1 MILKKNSIYN
11 SIIFEKYNNKLFLK
25 GKKEKN
31 LKIILKIWSN
41 LKKSKL
47 KPKLF
52 FFLILEQIKPLFFFS
67 KIIKKKKKKKNI
79 IYKNYLLKKK
89 QMYLVALKWFLISL
103 NNNKKINFNKLLEN
117 CFNVFIKEDLKN
129 EALLEKKKIYII
141 ILKYKKYIKI

>member
-11 SIIFEKYNNKLFLK
+11 SILFEKYNNKLFLK

-31 LKIILKIWSN
+31 LNILLNTWSN

-67 KIIKKKKKKKNI
+67 KIKKKKNKKKKI
-79 IYKNYLLKKK
+79 IYKPYLLKTK
-89 QMYLVALKWFLISL
+89 QMYLFALKWFLMSL
-103 NNNKKINFNKLLEN
+103 KIIKKFNFNKLLEN
-117 CFNVFIKEDLKN
+117 CFTVFIRNDLKN
-129 EALLEKKKIYII
+129 EAFLEKKKIYII

>member
-52 FFLILEQIKPLFFFS
+52 FFLILEQIKPLFFFY
-67 KIIKKKKKKKNI
+67 KIIKKKKKKNI
-79 IYKNYLLKKK
+79 IYKPYLLKTK

>member
-47 KPKLF
+47 KPKIF
-52 FFLILEQIKPLFFFS
+52 FFLIL
-67 KIIKKKKKKKNI
+67 
-79 IYKNYLLKKK
+79 
-89 QMYLVALKWFLISL
+89 
-103 NNNKKINFNKLLEN
+103 
-117 CFNVFIKEDLKN
+117 
-129 EALLEKKKIYII
+129 
-141 ILKYKKYIKI
+141 

>member
-67 KIIKKKKKKKNI
+67 KIIKKKKKKK
-79 IYKNYLLKKK
+79 
-89 QMYLVALKWFLISL
+89 
-103 NNNKKINFNKLLEN
+103 
-117 CFNVFIKEDLKN
+117 
-129 EALLEKKKIYII
+129 KKKI
-141 ILKYKKYIKI
+141 

>member
-31 LKIILKIWSN
+31 LKIILKTWSN

-52 FFLILEQIKPLFFFS
+52 FFLILE
-67 KIIKKKKKKKNI
+67 
-79 IYKNYLLKKK
+79 
-89 QMYLVALKWFLISL
+89 
-103 NNNKKINFNKLLEN
+103 
-117 CFNVFIKEDLKN
+117 
-129 EALLEKKKIYII
+129 
-141 ILKYKKYIKI
+141 